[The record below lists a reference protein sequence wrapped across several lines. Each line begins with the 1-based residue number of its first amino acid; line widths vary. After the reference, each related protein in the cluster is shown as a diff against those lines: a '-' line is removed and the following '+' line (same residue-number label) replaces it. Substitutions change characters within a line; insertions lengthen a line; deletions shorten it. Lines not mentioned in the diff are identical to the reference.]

1 MEAVKINYTKVGKL
15 FFLVLPI
22 PACVFFYY
30 LFFSEGWW
38 MFFSCFFAFFIE
50 LFFVGGATDFEAKLK
65 QSDLIVSS
73 SELPKYIS
81 HERVTG
87 FVLLG
92 VGVLLTLLNLVPF
105 FAMNNSF
112 VKLIE
117 KVCGIESYWGGELP
131 ILPVYEGGVLVSV
144 LVIGVIFLSW
154 MFLGPVIESLLK
166 NANVIEAEYNS
177 IIQKKRQ
184 EKNDGIAKTIEYSTH
199 TFRNGMTD
207 KSVYLICDAKSR
219 MFVSKIINDIK
230 RVVDNNCDVVLP
242 VLNEDE
248 NTLENLI
255 SQATVVLCYVDAN
268 FVKSTTAM
276 KELMLASNLNK
287 TIFAALTKNID
298 SDTHSNISKYVR
310 REFYRLDSMP
320 GYNDLFS
327 DLYPILGCNEPLA
340 SSIGDRY
347 EFEIISM
354 NGFSVKI
361 DDNIFNFDAGK
372 KICMYF
378 HTGSHVLTFCK
389 KGKSDLSIVRTLTV
403 TAKSSNSKFLDKHI
417 KYNLDA
423 LVD

>member
-38 MFFSCFFAFFIE
+38 MFFSCLFAFFIE

-81 HERVTG
+81 HERVAG

-105 FAMNNSF
+105 FAMNKSF
-112 VKLIE
+112 VKLLE
-117 KVCGIESYWGGELP
+117 KVFGVESYYEGIPVLQ
-131 ILPVYEGGVLVSV
+131 VYEGGILVTV
-144 LVIGVIFLSW
+144 LVIGVIIISW
-154 MFLGPVIESLLK
+154 LFIGPIIESLLK
-166 NANVIEAEYNS
+166 NANTIEEKYNS

-184 EKNDGIAKTIEYSTH
+184 EKNDGIAKTIEYSSQ
-199 TFRNGMTD
+199 TFRNDMVD

-242 VLNEDE
+242 VLNGDE
-248 NTLENLI
+248 ITLENHI
-255 SQATVVLCYVDAN
+255 GQATVVLCYVDDN
-268 FVKSTTAM
+268 FIKSTTAM

-287 TIFAALTKNID
+287 TIFAALTRNID

-310 REFYRLDSMP
+310 REFYRLDSMI
-320 GYNDLFS
+320 GYNHLFS
-327 DLYPILGCNEPLA
+327 DLYPLLGCNEPLA

-347 EFEIISM
+347 EFEIISK

-361 DDNIFNFDAGK
+361 DDNIFNFDASK
-372 KICMYF
+372 TICMYF
-378 HTGSHVLTFCK
+378 HTGSHVLTFYK
-389 KGKSDLSIVRTLTV
+389 KERNDLSIVRTLSV
-403 TAKSSNSKFLDKHI
+403 NAKSSNSKFLDKHI